1 MVLRLPPK
9 PPPPPPG
16 KIFLTF
22 SWLRRS
28 SSSRSGGCC
37 PPPGRP
43 PQGPWPPPPCQPPP
57 WLFHG
62 IRRYLSILERNPD
75 RALPALRRPLYQ
87 QDRKR
92 QGRYSSE
99 YALLARISC
108 GEAECS
114 TMKQVDR
121 EQVLEALANVID
133 PARDRSVVALDMVSG
148 IVVKGGNVGFALEV
162 EPSEAAA
169 KEPLRQAC
177 EQAVLALPGVTSV
190 TAVLTAERTPGAAR
204 GAPPAGSPAMGPGGP
219 ARGRQ
224 PPAAKPDLPGIRSV
238 VAVASGKGG
247 VGKSTTAVNLAL
259 GLARLGQRV
268 GLLDADIYGPSQ
280 PRMLGITGKPS
291 SPDGKKLRPMANY
304 GVRVMSMG
312 FLVDEDAPMIWRGP
326 MVQSAIQ
333 QMLTDVEWGELDVL
347 VVDLPPGTGDAQLTM
362 AQRVPLA
369 GAVIVSTPQDIA
381 LLDARK
387 ALNMFRKVDVPVF
400 GIVENMSYF
409 LCPSCGHRA
418 EIFSHGGARATAE
431 RHGVDFLGEIPLD
444 LMIREHT
451 DAGRPPVVSE
461 PDGPQAAAYVEIA
474 RKVITKLAPAD
485 ATA

>member
-1 MVLRLPPK
+1 
-9 PPPPPPG
+9 
-16 KIFLTF
+16 
-22 SWLRRS
+22 
-28 SSSRSGGCC
+28 
-37 PPPGRP
+37 
-43 PQGPWPPPPCQPPP
+43 
-57 WLFHG
+57 
-62 IRRYLSILERNPD
+62 
-75 RALPALRRPLYQ
+75 
-87 QDRKR
+87 
-92 QGRYSSE
+92 
-99 YALLARISC
+99 
-108 GEAECS
+108 
-114 TMKQVDR
+114 MKQVDR
-121 EQVLEALANVID
+121 EEVLEALADVID
-133 PARDRSVVALDMVSG
+133 PTRDRSVVALGMVSG

-162 EPSEAAA
+162 ELSEAAA

-190 TAVLTAERTPGAAR
+190 TAVLTAERAPAAAR
-204 GAPPAGSPAMGPGGP
+204 GASAGRSPLGSPAMAPGGP
-219 ARGRQ
+219 ARGRP

-369 GAVIVSTPQDIA
+369 GVVIVSTPQDIA

-387 ALNMFRKVDVPVF
+387 ALNMFRKVDVPVL
-400 GIVENMSYF
+400 GIIENMSYF
-409 LCPSCGHRA
+409 LCPHCGGRS
-418 EIFSHGGARATAE
+418 EIFSYGGARATAAKF
-431 RHGVDFLGEIPLD
+431 GVDFLGEIPLD
-444 LMIREHT
+444 LAIREQT
-451 DAGRPPVVSE
+451 DSGRPPVVAQ
-461 PDGPQAAAYVEIA
+461 PDGAQAQAYLDIA
-474 RKVITKLAPAD
+474 RLVMAKLDQPED
-485 ATA
+485 TARKPFPKIVYEN